1 MGSTILARETTS
13 SPHAMFVLA
22 ALCLAVALGA
32 LWWASNVS
40 GGGGRAG
47 EGSSQGVDSAGAE
60 PEEEP
65 VSDQPAEG
73 GTLEL
78 PDVAGAVEG
87 ILSAPAS
94 GSSAET
100 FLDDLA
106 KPEQGETSA
115 SVIWTEE
122 GNLIDPISEVLA
134 AYEAAGTYELET
146 YGYLDIMGNQWGAV
160 LRDERGWVDI
170 AYVTTTEEADETT
183 LRVVRLFADP

>member
-1 MGSTILARETTS
+1 MARETTNPS
-13 SPHAMFVLA
+13 RAMFALV

-40 GGGGRAG
+40 SGRGRTG
-47 EGSSQGVDSAGAE
+47 EGGSGGVDSAAVESEGESA
-60 PEEEP
+60 
-65 VSDQPAEG
+65 SDQSVEDNA
-73 GTLEL
+73 LEL

-87 ILSAPAS
+87 ILSAPAA

-106 KPEQGETSA
+106 APAQGETSA

-122 GNLIDPISEVLA
+122 GDLIDPISEVLA